1 MADKK
6 KILLLSDD
14 LRMSSGIA
22 TVSKELVTGTIDK
35 YHWVQ
40 LGAAVNHPEKGK
52 EIDLGGDMRKL
63 TGVEDASLKIIPWTG
78 YGDAN
83 ILRELIMRHQPDAII
98 HRPKILEMVV

>member
-22 TVSKELVTGTIDK
+22 TVSKDLVFGTLDK
-35 YHWVQ
+35 YDWVQ

-52 EIDLGGDMRKL
+52 EIDLG
-63 TGVEDASLKIIPWTG
+63 EDARKISGISDASVKLIPWTG

-83 ILRELIMRHQPDAII
+83 ILRE
-98 HRPKILEMVV
+98 

>member
-1 MADKK
+1 MAEKK

-40 LGAAVNHPEKGK
+40 LAAAVDHPEKG
-52 EIDLGGDMRKL
+52 
-63 TGVEDASLKIIPWTG
+63 
-78 YGDAN
+78 
-83 ILRELIMRHQPDAII
+83 
-98 HRPKILEMVV
+98 